1 MARNTTRST
10 QSRELETRE
19 AEDFEYREPNLLDIP
34 ESVTARFEDQGMGND
49 YNWGCGYPSDKD
61 TQRWMRDNLDP
72 IFGWPVLL
80 G

>member
-34 ESVTARFEDQGMGND
+34 NQ
-49 YNWGCGYPSDKD
+49 
-61 TQRWMRDNLDP
+61 
-72 IFGWPVLL
+72 
-80 G
+80 